1 MRRPACARLLVGPGG
16 VPFITVRETFEI
28 VMSVATEGTGALA
41 VTTAVIAAI
50 VTNRVKTAGIVVMTA
65 VTSAMK
71 VNGKIVSVSSARIAA
86 INVSS
91 TAVVIAIKI
100 VLLAS
105 AVVVAKPAVPIANP
119 KTMGPIADTRLAT
132 APRTQAKRAAIV
144 VNVESGAATAA
155 MTAIAATDGAESSGV
170 IER

>member
-1 MRRPACARLLVGPGG
+1 
-16 VPFITVRETFEI
+16 
-28 VMSVATEGTGALA
+28 
-41 VTTAVIAAI
+41 
-50 VTNRVKTAGIVVMTA
+50 
-65 VTSAMK
+65 
-71 VNGKIVSVSSARIAA
+71 
-86 INVSS
+86 
-91 TAVVIAIKI
+91 
-100 VLLAS
+100 
-105 AVVVAKPAVPIANP
+105 VVVAKPAVPIANP